1 MDYLFQTIVDK
12 VHHPKVDVEG
22 GFQLQISQLDYN
34 SYVGVIG
41 IGRIQR
47 GTIKTNSPVVVVN
60 RDGSQRNARVL
71 QVFGFKGLE
80 RVEVP
85 QANAGDIIAF
95 TGIDTLEISDT
106 LCSPDAIEALPP
118 LTVDEPTNADAWN
131 LLGFTQRKLGEFDA
145 AGVAYDTALTIN
157 PAHMGALEYQGELFL
172 QTGAVDRAKANLE
185 TLRGLCGDCEEFGDL
200 QAALKAAGQS

>member
-22 GFQLQISQLDYN
+22 GFRMQISQLDYN

-106 LCSPDAIEALPP
+106 CLLYTSPSPRD
-118 LTVDEPTNADAWN
+118 
-131 LLGFTQRKLGEFDA
+131 
-145 AGVAYDTALTIN
+145 
-157 PAHMGALEYQGELFL
+157 
-172 QTGAVDRAKANLE
+172 
-185 TLRGLCGDCEEFGDL
+185 
-200 QAALKAAGQS
+200 